1 MTSFFILLCWRALEA
16 QLFYKQF
23 ILLKKELTTARMDLE
38 GVGVRGGGVGVRTCL
53 RVYTK
58 FDIKFKQAALKEH
71 T

>member
-38 GVGVRGGGVGVRTCL
+38 GGWGQRKGGWGKDLFKGVH
-53 RVYTK
+53 K
-58 FDIKFKQAALKEH
+58 I
-71 T
+71 